1 MGRKKKGFWLLLV
14 FFGLLALP
22 GILQALVDGSNI
34 AAHDASMGTTMGSMM
49 QKEYGSHLTVAQLL
63 KAPEDP
69 AAVAAMAQSH
79 TPAQVITFISDLTTA
94 GLYVLLPLILGGV
107 AMLLVLWR

>member
-1 MGRKKKGFWLLLV
+1 MARKKKGFWLLLV
-14 FFGLLALP
+14 FFGLLALL
-22 GILQALVDGSNI
+22 GILQAVADGPKM

-63 KAPEDP
+63 KAPEDQ

-79 TPAQVITFISDLTTA
+79 TPPQVITFISDLTTA

-107 AMLLVLWR
+107 AVLLVLWR